1 MSQEMRKKMAILKS
15 VIVAELRHRGLDMRA
30 DFVDKQL
37 PAEIDPAQ
45 HVGLL
50 ATLNLD
56 AATLSA
62 MADTE
67 PPVVPA

>member
-1 MSQEMRKKMAILKS
+1 MAILKS
-15 VIVAELRHRGLDMRA
+15 VIVAELRNRGLDMRA

-37 PAEIDPAQ
+37 PLEIDPAQ

-56 AATLSA
+56 AATLAA
-62 MADTE
+62 MAAAE
-67 PPVVPA
+67 PPAVPA